1 MTTETTEHDE
11 APFARGGTLARAE
24 TLFNAWAHIVGED
37 TDWRAALRREY
48 WLHLVGRF
56 RPGDRV
62 EVHSWDHRFQ
72 FSMHIIDVN
81 AAIDPYYLDVAF
93 TPLCPAD
100 LQLPPMPRQR
110 DPRYAVRQAPGGA
123 GHFNVL
129 DLSTGMP
136 VHDNPKDR
144 NAAVEL
150 AATLERQQTASA
162 EQLVDAFVRQHHAAG
177 ESVTDVTHAEPAV
190 TAGAART
197 RRYRE
202 RQRTE
207 AGAA

>member
-1 MTTETTEHDE
+1 MTTEHDE
-11 APFARGGTLARAE
+11 APFARAGTLARAE

-150 AATLERQQTASA
+150 AATLERQATASA
-162 EQLVDAFVRQHHAAG
+162 EQLVDAFTRHRHAAG
-177 ESVTDVTHAEPAV
+177 ENVTDAEPAPSP
-190 TAGAART
+190 GAERT
-197 RRYRE
+197 RRYR
-202 RQRTE
+202 QRRAE